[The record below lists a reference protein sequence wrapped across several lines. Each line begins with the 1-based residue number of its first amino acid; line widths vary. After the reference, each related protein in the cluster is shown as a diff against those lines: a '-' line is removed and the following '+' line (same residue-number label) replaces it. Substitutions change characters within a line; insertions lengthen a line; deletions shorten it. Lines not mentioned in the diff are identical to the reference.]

1 MGYELSTPSDDL
13 EEVGKGLSV
22 QTRKCSS
29 MDSVEPQTGLRPAGQ
44 VSPGFYSDPLFCPSS
59 SQQERD
65 PLRPGFFQSVP
76 AQHLPHRGR
85 ENCCTDSRTMVQ
97 MVKNLPANAGD
108 SRDAG
113 LISVL
118 GRPLEKE
125 MATHSSILA
134 WKMTWTEELGGLHSP
149 WGGKE
154 LDMTEHVRAHTR
166 AHTHTHTHI
175 GP

>member
-1 MGYELSTPSDDL
+1 M
-13 EEVGKGLSV
+13 

-29 MDSVEPQTGLRPAGQ
+29 MDGVEPQTGLRPAGQ

-154 LDMTEHVRAHTR
+154 LDMTEHVRARAR
-166 AHTHTHTHI
+166 AHTHTHTHT